1 MKRLPMFDG
10 ALSGERLED
19 RLPDAKPLYS
29 PGQARAEAERC
40 LYCSDAPCI
49 RACPTE
55 IDIPTFIKKIATDNV
70 LGAARTIMTQNILG
84 SACARVCPVEVLCVG
99 SCVYNEW
106 HREPIQIGK
115 LQRFAT
121 EQALQAEASGGPRIF
136 SPKPAAPGARRV
148 ALVGAGP
155 ASLACAAY
163 LALEGHRPVIFEKR
177 ALPGGLNST
186 GVAPYKL
193 HLADSLAEVS
203 YVLSLGVELR
213 QGAVGE
219 GVSAEE
225 LLRDFDA
232 VFLGLGLGDDSRL
245 GIPGE
250 DGPGVH
256 GATAFIE
263 RLKTDRGLSL
273 DGLRRALVVG
283 GGNTAIDVAR
293 ELAQLG
299 VPDVAM
305 VYRRE
310 RASMSGYAH
319 EMELAR
325 IDGVRL
331 IERATPVAVLRD
343 GDRVTGLRVSIS
355 GAEAGER
362 DLPAD
367 GIFLAIGQSKLRA
380 AASLFPGV
388 SLDGRGCVVVDP
400 RSRRTG
406 NPKVYAGGDCIN
418 GGKEVVNAAA
428 DGREA
433 ARAMIQ
439 GWASAEAAL
448 WQIFPSTCAAS
459 RAPTPSGSP
468 ARLRPTAASR

>member
-1 MKRLPMFDG
+1 VKRLPMFDG

-19 RLPDAKPLYS
+19 QLPDAKPLYT
-29 PGQARAEAERC
+29 PGQAQAEADRC

-49 RACPTE
+49 QACPTE
-55 IDIPTFIKKIATDNV
+55 IDIPTFIKKIATGNV
-70 LGAARTIMTQNILG
+70 LGAARTILKQNILG
-84 SACARVCPVEVLCVG
+84 YSCARVCPVEVLCVG
-99 SCVYNEW
+99 SCVYNDW
-106 HREPIQIGK
+106 HRDPIQIGK

-121 EQALQAEASGGPRIF
+121 EQALAAESDGGPRIF
-136 SPKPAAPGARRV
+136 TPKAADKGARRV
-148 ALVGAGP
+148 ALVGGGP
-155 ASLACAAY
+155 ASLACAAH

-177 ALPGGLNST
+177 PLPGGLNST

-193 HLADSLAEVS
+193 HLADALAEVS
-203 YVLSLGVELR
+203 YVLGLGVELR

-232 VFLGLGLGDDSRL
+232 VFLGLGLGEDSRL

-263 RLKTDRGLSL
+263 QLKTDAKLSL
-273 DGLRRALVVG
+273 SGLRRALVVG

-293 ELAQLG
+293 ELVLLG

-305 VYRRE
+305 VYRRD

-319 EMELAR
+319 EMAYAR
-325 IDGVRL
+325 TEGVRL
-331 IERATPVAVLRD
+331 VEQATPVAVLRE
-343 GDRVTGLRVSIS
+343 GSRVTGLRVAIA

-367 GIFLAIGQSKLRA
+367 AIFLAIGQSKLRA
-380 AASLFPGV
+380 VASLFPGV
-388 SLDGRGCVVVDP
+388 ELDKRGCVVVDAA
-400 RSRRTG
+400 SRRTG
-406 NPKVYAGGDCIN
+406 NAKVYAGGDCIN

-433 ARAMIQ
+433 ARHMIQ
-439 GWASAEAAL
+439 TWAQAEAL
-448 WQIFPSTCAAS
+448 WQTFRSTCAAS
-459 RAPTPSGSP
+459 RARTRSGSP
-468 ARLRPTAASR
+468 APPPPTPASR